1 VEEVLASVNGLLA
14 RGMDWGDIIR
24 LIELERERGNPVA
37 EIIVECKFKEG
48 KVVLGLCEDDEEED
62 SGDETDEEEETRES
76 SRGSESGGTVKIEV
90 DLSLSAWSNAREYF
104 DKKKLAAEKVFS
116 CWDC

>member
-1 VEEVLASVNGLLA
+1 LASVNGLLA

-24 LIELERERGNPVA
+24 LIELERGRGNPVA

-62 SGDETDEEEETRES
+62 SGDETDEEETRES
-76 SRGSESGGTVKIEV
+76 TRGSERCRTVKIEV
-90 DLSLSAWSNAREYF
+90 DMGLSAWSNAREYF